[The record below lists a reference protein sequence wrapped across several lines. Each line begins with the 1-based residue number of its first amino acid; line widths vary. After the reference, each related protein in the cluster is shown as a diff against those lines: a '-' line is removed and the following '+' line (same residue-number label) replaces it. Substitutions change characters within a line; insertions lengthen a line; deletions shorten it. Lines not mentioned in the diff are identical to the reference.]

1 MRLQDLFSAA
11 QPFQVQTDDG
21 RIHTLR
27 SAVELAKDV
36 ATAPLRYVLD
46 DASVRMISE
55 CAFDQNS
62 MLGSA
67 VDLFRVPADRLWIE
81 WSDEASVQYLIKHGH
96 SLATEHQLA
105 PRKVGVLIDSD
116 ETGRSGEVRMAWL
129 GKSGE
134 LEVSPFV
141 TEFDFDRPIS
151 LPQPQPKSTVRYV
164 HIQGLQALDPFFAC
178 LRFRMEPCWDQYYR
192 TYTSSNGA
200 LEKTIN
206 RAVAFVSGDF
216 PFAAAFLLMLSTR
229 TAFEERETGFAKLN
243 NKRAKRGK
251 SPLLDH
257 IEIRMNLTPSERS
270 GGYGG
275 GAKSAPRLHHVSG
288 HLVRRGETLFW
299 RRSHLRGSPSQG
311 ALLSKTIAVT
321 ADPIARA
328 A

>member
-11 QPFQVQTDDG
+11 QPYQVQTDDG

-55 CAFDQNS
+55 CAYDQNS

-96 SLATEHQLA
+96 SLVTDHQRA

-116 ETGRSGEVRMAWL
+116 ESGRSGQVRMTWL
-129 GKSGE
+129 GESGE
-134 LEVSPFV
+134 VEVSPLV
-141 TEFDFDRPIS
+141 TEFDFDHPIS
-151 LPQPQPKSTVRYV
+151 LSQAQPESTVRYV
-164 HIQGLQALDPFFAC
+164 HIQGLEALDPFFAC
-178 LRFRMEPCWDQYYR
+178 LRFRMEPCWEQYYR
-192 TYTSSNGA
+192 TYSPSDNAFENTV
-200 LEKTIN
+200 N
-206 RAVAFVSGDF
+206 RAVTYVSGDF

-229 TAFEERETGFAKLN
+229 TAFEERETGFRKLN

-257 IEIRMNLTPSERS
+257 VEIRLNLTPSERS
-270 GGYGG
+270 GGFGG
-275 GAKSAPRLHHVSG
+275 GSKSTPRLHHVSG

-311 ALLSKTIAVT
+311 AVLSKTVAVT